1 MDNTT
6 TTTTTTEKTTTI
18 HDLDTTKHGEND
30 DNKQNVTNDESSSSK
45 NQDKIDKQIYE
56 TFRGNNNLLPENLND
71 FIQESVSIWHVL
83 GLSENEYNEKYN
95 KKI

>member
-1 MDNTT
+1 MDNS
-6 TTTTTTEKTTTI
+6 TTTTEKTTI
-18 HDLDTTKHGEND
+18 HDDLDTTKH
-30 DNKQNVTNDESSSSK
+30 DNVTNTYTNDESNISK

-71 FIQESVSIWHVL
+71 FMQESVSIWHVL
-83 GLSENEYNEKYN
+83 GLTENEYNEKYN

>member
-1 MDNTT
+1 MDTT

-18 HDLDTTKHGEND
+18 YDDLDTTKHD
-30 DNKQNVTNDESSSSK
+30 KNVTNTYTNDESNISK

-56 TFRGNNNLLPENLND
+56 TFTSNNNLLPENLND
-71 FIQESVSIWHVL
+71 FMQESVSIWHVL
-83 GLSENEYNEKYN
+83 GLTENEYNEKYN

>member
-30 DNKQNVTNDESSSSK
+30 DNKNVTNDESSSSK

>member
-6 TTTTTTEKTTTI
+6 TTTTTEKKTI
-18 HDLDTTKHGEND
+18 HDDLDTTKHGEND
-30 DNKQNVTNDESSSSK
+30 DNNVTNNESNISK

-71 FIQESVSIWHVL
+71 FMQESVSIWHVL
-83 GLSENEYNEKYN
+83 GLTENEYNDKYN

>member
-1 MDNTT
+1 MDNT

>member
-6 TTTTTTEKTTTI
+6 TTTTTEKKTI
-18 HDLDTTKHGEND
+18 HDDLDTTKHGEND
-30 DNKQNVTNDESSSSK
+30 DNNVTNNESNISK

-71 FIQESVSIWHVL
+71 FMQESVSIWHVL
-83 GLSENEYNEKYN
+83 GLSETEYNDKYN